1 MSTELLAAFDHGYS
15 AQNVGQVRMLSV
27 QDRTGESAF
36 SEAEL
41 SRLAALKQAKNSGDS
56 EGGMVQGALS
66 EVSLIDWPAPAK
78 AAVETV
84 YVLLIV
90 VGASFFLFGL
100 NGVFTEVAKKLY

>member
-1 MSTELLAAFDHGYS
+1 M
-15 AQNVGQVRMLSV
+15 
-27 QDRTGESAF
+27 QDRSADSGF
-36 SEAEL
+36 SEEEL
-41 SRLAALKQAKNSGDS
+41 NRLAALKQAKNSGDP

-78 AAVETV
+78 AAVETI

-90 VGASFFLFGL
+90 VGATAFLFGL